1 MARDYFLGNG
11 DQTFRSTGP
20 DWDPQG
26 SRVFGG
32 NGNDD
37 ISVLG
42 FDLVLDGGNG
52 DDAVGAAGFRNLALG
67 GNGDDWVGANGRGNT
82 LDGGRG
88 EDTLLSVAGGGTYEV
103 GLGNTMTGGPGSDT
117 FVPLSSSDLVVT
129 NDRGDGVVSEGD
141 VVAGVFDVI
150 TDYRPGEVIQTGAT
164 TRIAEVGFDPYELP
178 PPYVHPPTA
187 DHQHLL
193 LLPGQ
198 YAVFQGDLTAPG
210 EFAVGGEG
218 DDLLLVWDKGIVDPH
233 FFQWSVVLQDF
244 SDPDA
249 VWVA

>member
-1 MARDYFLGNG
+1 MARNYLLGNG

-32 NGNDD
+32 NGGDD
-37 ISVLG
+37 ISVFG

-67 GNGDDWVGANGRGNT
+67 GNGDDWVGANGRDNI
-82 LDGGRG
+82 LVGGRG
-88 EDTLLSVAGGGTYEV
+88 DDVVLSVAGGGTYEV
-103 GLGNTMTGGPGSDT
+103 ARGNIMAGGPGSDT
-117 FVPLSSSDLVVT
+117 FVPSSSSDLAVK
-129 NDRGDGVVSEGD
+129 NDAGDGTVSEGD
-141 VVAGVFDVI
+141 VVQGVLDVI
-150 TDYRPGEVIQTGAT
+150 ADYRPGEVIQTGAT

-187 DHQHLL
+187 DHRHLL

-198 YAVFQGDLTAPG
+198 HAAFRGDLTAPG
-210 EFAVGGEG
+210 EFTVGAEG
-218 DDLLLVWDKGIVDPH
+218 DDLLLVWDKGVVDAH
-233 FFQWSVVLQDF
+233 FFQWSVVLQGF
-244 SDPDA
+244 PDPDA